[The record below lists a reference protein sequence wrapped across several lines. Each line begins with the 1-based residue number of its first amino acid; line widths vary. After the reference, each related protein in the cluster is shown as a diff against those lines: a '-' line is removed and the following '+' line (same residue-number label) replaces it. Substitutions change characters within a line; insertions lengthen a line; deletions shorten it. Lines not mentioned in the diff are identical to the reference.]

1 MYFHHK
7 STILNDCNIKFQV
20 SMYDAHTFRMIR
32 KLTKGMHWQTHIYI
46 YIYTFK
52 SLRKLVSI
60 FLKKSYSSQI
70 LLCGLKVIIPHE
82 LHSAL
87 LGHWNKFNQAENHT
101 IKCSINPSMTYA
113 SFLHSFLQPMPAR
126 LSSRR
131 KKKNQNL

>member
-87 LGHWNKFNQAENHT
+87 LGHWNKVNQAENHT
-101 IKCSINPSMTYA
+101 ISAALI
-113 SFLHSFLQPMPAR
+113 LRSFLQPMPAR

-131 KKKNQNL
+131 KKKIRIFKYHPLIE